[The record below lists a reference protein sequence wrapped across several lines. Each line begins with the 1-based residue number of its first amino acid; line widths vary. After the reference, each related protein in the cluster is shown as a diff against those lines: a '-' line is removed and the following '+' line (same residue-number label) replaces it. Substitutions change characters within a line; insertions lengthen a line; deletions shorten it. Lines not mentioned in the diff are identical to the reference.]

1 MCTLL
6 HLFWQLF
13 KGQPLFK
20 QKSVKST
27 FLFLREE
34 RSKTAKLGSKDCL
47 CLCSWTMETYI
58 QKLRISLV
66 HFSCFDMLELKYYRV
81 SQQSLTKA
89 SEARIRANL
98 AKFWPQWP
106 LRLSEAVRGQN
117 WKFANLKYFWA
128 QTCLDTL

>member
-20 QKSVKST
+20 QKSVKSS

-58 QKLRISLV
+58 QKLRNSLV

-81 SQQSLTKA
+81 SQQALTKA

-106 LRLSEAVRGQN
+106 LRLSEAIRGQN